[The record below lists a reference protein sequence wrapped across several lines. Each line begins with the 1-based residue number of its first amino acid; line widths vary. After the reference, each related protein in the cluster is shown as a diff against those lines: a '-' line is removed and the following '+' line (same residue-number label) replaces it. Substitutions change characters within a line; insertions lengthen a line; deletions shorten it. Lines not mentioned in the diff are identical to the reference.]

1 MSLSG
6 KVFLFVIVSIGIVGL
21 IGVMSFIALNNSPSD
36 STVNSSI
43 DSYYNSN
50 QIVNQTMNKTLQV
63 GAVGGMFLSPIPML
77 IMIFVVACGAYLFL
91 LVVKKK

>member
-6 KVFLFVIVSIGIVGL
+6 KVFLFVIVAVGIVGL
-21 IGVMSFIALNNSPSD
+21 VGLMSFISLNNSPSD
-36 STVNSSI
+36 STVNSSAN
-43 DSYYNSN
+43 SYYNTN

-77 IMIFVVACGAYLFL
+77 VMIFVVACGCYLFL

>member
-6 KVFLFVIVSIGIVGL
+6 KVFLFVIVAVGIVGFVGL
-21 IGVMSFIALNNSPSD
+21 MSFISLNNSPSD
-36 STVNSSI
+36 STVNSSAN
-43 DSYYNSN
+43 SYYNTN

-77 IMIFVVACGAYLFL
+77 VMIFVVACGCYLFL

>member
-6 KVFLFVIVSIGIVGL
+6 KVFLFVIVAVGIVGL
-21 IGVMSFIALNNSPSD
+21 VGTMAFIALNNSPSD

-43 DSYYNSN
+43 NSYYNSN